1 MNFDSFINGNTTPRA
16 ADALLEAFP
25 DANIFPNSNGPMDG
39 AASPR
44 CDKFAP
50 GCFNAPSAQSLD
62 KGRNIAQAMARR
74 PTHVGLTLSNR
85 EIRAS
90 QNPDGSCQSRQT
102 IKARIQ

>member
-1 MNFDSFINGNTTPRA
+1 MRTFFQIQMAQWTELPR
-16 ADALLEAFP
+16 
-25 DANIFPNSNGPMDG
+25 
-39 AASPR
+39 PR

-102 IKARIQ
+102 NKARIQ